1 MLGVGIIGFLI
12 VGLVA
17 GWIANQIAHGGSQ
30 GLVAN
35 LVTGVIG
42 ALVGGVL
49 FWVLGLRSTGF
60 IGALVIATVGSVV
73 FLWLRDR
80 YGRSS

>member
-1 MLGVGIIGFLI
+1 MLGVGLIGFLI
-12 VGLVA
+12 VGLIAGYVA
-17 GWIANQIAHGGSQ
+17 DRLAGTGNE
-30 GLVAN
+30 GLVQN

-42 ALVGGVL
+42 AFVGGLL

-60 IGALVIATVGSVV
+60 IGALVIATVGAVV

-80 YGRSS
+80 YARR

>member
-1 MLGVGIIGFLI
+1 MLGVGLVGFLI
-12 VGLVA
+12 IGLIAGYIADRLAGSGNEGLV
-17 GWIANQIAHGGSQ
+17 Q
-30 GLVAN
+30 N

-42 ALVGGVL
+42 AFVGGLL

-60 IGALVIATVGSVV
+60 IGALVIATVGAVV

-80 YGRSS
+80 YARR

>member
-1 MLGVGIIGFLI
+1 MLGVGLVGFLI
-12 VGLVA
+12 IGLIAGYIADRLAGSGNEGLV
-17 GWIANQIAHGGSQ
+17 Q
-30 GLVAN
+30 N

-42 ALVGGVL
+42 AFVGGVL

-60 IGALVIATVGSVV
+60 IGALVIATVGAVV

-80 YGRSS
+80 YARR